1 MGTADG
7 WVAIDGR
14 CRDDSMPLSRQH
26 PQRVRPIAKTVT
38 LFTVLV
44 FTCGASQVLPASVPA
59 VQ

>member
-44 FTCGASQVLPASVPA
+44 FGYGTSPVSPAFVPA
-59 VQ
+59 V